1 MAITIV
7 RDQTALMRHEVRI
20 GPYSFGADV
29 SADEGGQGLGPNPH
43 DLYDAALGACEA
55 LTVLWYANR
64 KGIPVDNIEITVERD
79 QSEEKAGVYRLDS
92 KLKLGGNFSDAQ
104 RAEFSKLFE
113 SYVKHPS
120 LANGQKIAERLQGV
134 SEAATA
140 FFTAITFSAVP
151 KGMPFGRWPSLS
163 LHFAWRW
170 RILQLPAHNHVR

>member
-7 RDQTALMRHEVRI
+7 RDQMALMRHEVRI

-79 QSEEKAGVYRLDS
+79 QSEEKTGVYRLES
-92 KLKLGGNFSDAQ
+92 KLKLGGNLSDAQ
-104 RAEFSKLFE
+104 RAELLAVASKCPVYKLMTSVQTVIE
-113 SYVKHPS
+113 TTLV
-120 LANGQKIAERLQGV
+120 E
-134 SEAATA
+134 
-140 FFTAITFSAVP
+140 
-151 KGMPFGRWPSLS
+151 
-163 LHFAWRW
+163 
-170 RILQLPAHNHVR
+170 